1 MILSY
6 HPCYVGDENRLCAG
20 RNPDD
25 TDAAAM
31 KQADA
36 VILPQGCIRPL
47 FEMATANCPHV
58 FPDYT
63 FRFGFPGKIGQATL
77 FRKYGIPHPQTMT
90 FTSVDHFYAN
100 FGTPFG
106 YPFVFKFSWSGE
118 GDNVWLVTNPEEF
131 KRLIRKAVLFEST
144 GQQGFLI
151 QEHIET
157 GGRSLRVVI
166 IGDTCLSYWRVQP
179 DPGIFSAQS
188 AQGALLDHDSDRK
201 LQDSAKKA
209 VVDFCRKT
217 GINLAGFDMLLSA
230 DDPDPTPLFLE
241 INYYFGRKGL
251 GGSEPFYRLLC
262 GEIDRW
268 LSRRGIYNQ

>member
-31 KQADA
+31 KKATA
-36 VILPQGCIRPL
+36 VILPQGCVRPL

-63 FRFGFPGKIGQATL
+63 LRFRFPGKIGQAKL
-77 FRKYGIPHPQTMT
+77 FRKYGMPHPETIT
-90 FTSVDHFYAN
+90 FGSVDHFYAN
-100 FGTPFG
+100 TGMPFS

-118 GDNVWLVTNPEEF
+118 GDNVWLITNPEEF
-131 KRLIRKAVLFEST
+131 ERLIRKAALFEST

-179 DPGIFSAQS
+179 DPGIFSTQS
-188 AQGALLDHDSDRK
+188 AQGSLLDHDSDRK
-201 LQDSAKKA
+201 LQDCAKKA
-209 VVDFCRKT
+209 VMDFCRIT
-217 GINLAGFDMLLSA
+217 GINLAGFDLLLSA
-230 DDPDPTPLFLE
+230 GDSDPTPLFLE

-262 GEIDRW
+262 GEIDHW
-268 LSRRGIYNQ
+268 LSRRGI